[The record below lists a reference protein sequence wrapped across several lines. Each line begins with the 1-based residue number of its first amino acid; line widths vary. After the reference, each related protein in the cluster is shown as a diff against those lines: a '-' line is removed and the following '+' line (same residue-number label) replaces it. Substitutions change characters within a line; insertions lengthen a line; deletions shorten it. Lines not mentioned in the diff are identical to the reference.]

1 MSAEE
6 KIIGAR
12 LREARESTPYWT
24 RGEMA
29 RLLRDK
35 ATPEELPHIAHVND
49 LTDMI
54 KQWETGNWIP
64 RPRYR
69 ALYCRLLGK
78 TEGELFGT
86 RGDAPFS
93 LDADLD
99 LFAQGDLPARI
110 DAIGG
115 GRVGSGVVA
124 DLSARVHALRL
135 ADDVLAGGDLLAPA
149 FRELR
154 AAVRVHE
161 EATYTEDVGRK
172 VLALIGEFAQIAG
185 WIAGDAGQ
193 YRRAADTY
201 HLGIDA
207 AREAGDGTLASY
219 LIGSLAYQTSYI
231 GGAGEALALAYEAL
245 DAAGPDA
252 APRARALAWDR
263 VAWAAARAQD
273 AQTATRA
280 LGEARAAFGEGG
292 TAEGDPAYLYWLDA
306 GELQIMEARAY
317 TELRRPLRAVP
328 LLVDVLGRYDT
339 THTRELALYLSW
351 LAVALADA
359 NEPEQAAATASR
371 MRELSADVASE
382 RTAERANVVLNR
394 LKPFADV
401 PAVRAL
407 LNNAQDA

>member
-1 MSAEE
+1 MSAEK

-12 LREARESTPYWT
+12 LREVRESSPYWT

-35 ATPEELPHIAHVND
+35 ATPQELPHIAHVKD

-54 KQWETGNWIP
+54 KQWEAGKWIP

-78 TEGELFGT
+78 PEAELFGVES
-86 RGDAPFS
+86 DAAPS
-93 LDADLD
+93 LGSDFDL
-99 LFAQGDLPARI
+99 LAQGDLPARI
-110 DAIGG
+110 DAISG

-124 DLSARVHALRL
+124 DLSARVHGLRL

-154 AAVRVHE
+154 TAVRVYE
-161 EATYTEDVGRK
+161 ESTYTEDVGRELLT
-172 VLALIGEFAQIAG
+172 VIGEFAQIAG
-185 WIAGDAGQ
+185 WIASDAGQ
-193 YRRAADTY
+193 HRRAADTY
-201 HLGIDA
+201 RLGIDA
-207 AREAGDGTLASY
+207 AREAGDGTLVSN
-219 LIGSLAYQTSYI
+219 LIGSLAYQTSNVRD
-231 GGAGEALALAYEAL
+231 AREALALACEAL

-252 APRARALAWDR
+252 TPRARALAWDR

-273 AQTATRA
+273 AQTTTRA
-280 LGEARAAFGEGG
+280 LGEARMALDEGG
-292 TAEGDPAYLYWLDA
+292 TVEGDPAYLYWVDA

-351 LAVALADA
+351 LAIALADA
-359 NEPEQAAATASR
+359 NEPEQAAAAASR
-371 MRELSADVASE
+371 MLELSADVASE
-382 RTAERANVVLNR
+382 RTAKRANVVLNR
-394 LKPFADV
+394 LRHFADV

-407 LNNAQDA
+407 LDNAQDA